1 MHNDNNHVLEKYN
14 KPEHEGH
21 SVLLL
26 LHGVFHLGV
35 VTVSELDGFFF
46 FFLMPQF
53 LQPDPEMEISLQSAR
68 CESYKLTQAL

>member
-1 MHNDNNHVLEKYN
+1 MIVIIIMCWKSII

-26 LHGVFHLGV
+26 LHGAYRLGV
-35 VTVSELDGFFF
+35 VTVSELDGI
-46 FFLMPQF
+46 FLMPQF
-53 LQPDPEMEISLQSAR
+53 LQPDPEMEISLQSAK